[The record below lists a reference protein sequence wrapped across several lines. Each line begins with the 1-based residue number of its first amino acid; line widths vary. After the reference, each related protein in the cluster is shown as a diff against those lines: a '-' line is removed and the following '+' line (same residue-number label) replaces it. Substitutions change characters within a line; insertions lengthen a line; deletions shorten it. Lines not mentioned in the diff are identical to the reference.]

1 MYDAQSR
8 PHGFSAA
15 GDLNPATEETAVFL
29 LDEPGL
35 EAMGE
40 RFRARAGDALTYV
53 GNVSC
58 LRIVTEGVVAMTH
71 HEAGLCTAVL
81 SRGQPLAPLA
91 RSGRWLTDGAY
102 VDLPFERLGECLG
115 QEAALGLWA
124 KASALSRAAV
134 EAELVCALRHTASR
148 RFARWFLDV
157 LKVKEIG
164 LLTQV
169 QLAELSGLQRTS
181 VCAAMA
187 SLQTAGAL
195 KVTRGRIKLRSY
207 ETLESLACECRWSSD
222 LWLASATASRDC
234 GFRGSGFSASASSSE
249 GTQPWLAE
257 VGASLARPAP
267 CEA

>member
-1 MYDAQSR
+1 MYDAHSCPR
-8 PHGFSAA
+8 VLPPAE
-15 GDLNPATEETAVFL
+15 DPIPATEKTAVFL
-29 LDEPGL
+29 LSDPGL
-35 EAMGE
+35 EAMGD
-40 RFRARAGDALTYV
+40 RFGACAGDALTYI
-53 GNVSC
+53 GSVSS

-81 SRGQPLAPLA
+81 SRGQPLASLA

-102 VDLPFERLGECLG
+102 VDLPFERLVESLG

-124 KASALSRAAV
+124 MASALSRATV
-134 EAELVCALRHTASR
+134 ETELVCALRHTASR
-148 RFARWFLDV
+148 RFARWLLDV

-164 LLTQV
+164 VLTQV
-169 QLAELSGLQRTS
+169 QLAELSGLQRTT

-207 ETLESLACECRWSSD
+207 EALESLSCECRWSAD

-234 GFRGSGFSASASSSE
+234 GVRGSGVYASASSSK
-249 GTQPWLAE
+249 GTQLQLAA